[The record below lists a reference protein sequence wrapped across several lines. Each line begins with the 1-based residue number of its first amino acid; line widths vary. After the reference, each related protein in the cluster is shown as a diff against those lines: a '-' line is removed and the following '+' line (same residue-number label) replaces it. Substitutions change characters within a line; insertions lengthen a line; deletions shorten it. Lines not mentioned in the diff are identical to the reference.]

1 MYSVSGLSP
10 GAMEY
15 MEYMEYM
22 EHSAD
27 CSRVS
32 MHRLRQSTGDCSEF
46 VRAGID
52 AVAGLL
58 VYT

>member
-1 MYSVSGLSP
+1 
-10 GAMEY
+10 MEY